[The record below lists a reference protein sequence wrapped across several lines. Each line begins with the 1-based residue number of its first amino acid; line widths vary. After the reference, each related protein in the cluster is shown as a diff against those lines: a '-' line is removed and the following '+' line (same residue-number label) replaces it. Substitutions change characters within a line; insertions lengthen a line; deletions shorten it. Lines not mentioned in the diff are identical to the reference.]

1 MNRLRLNTFII
12 AFQLKKEEREHEE
25 EESKKKMKVEEDGMD
40 DLAQAILARRQ
51 LTTENFLEALEKKYS
66 SPNLKKNGRGRKSKS

>member
-1 MNRLRLNTFII
+1 MNRLNTLFI

-66 SPNLKKNGRGRKSKS
+66 SPNLKKNGKGRKSKS